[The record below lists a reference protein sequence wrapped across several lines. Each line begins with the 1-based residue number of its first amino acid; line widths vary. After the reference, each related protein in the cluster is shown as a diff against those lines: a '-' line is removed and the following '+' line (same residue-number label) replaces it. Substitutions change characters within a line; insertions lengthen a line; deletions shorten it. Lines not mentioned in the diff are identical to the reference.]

1 MSEKIIDS
9 KCSERYIEDMARY
22 AIITNW
28 NRAIPD
34 VKDGLKPVQRR
45 TIYAMDH
52 DSHAI
57 SAKTRVKSLAI
68 SGKVV
73 ELYHPHTDAA
83 VYDSMKPM
91 ANWFECKMP
100 LIRPGGSFGSI
111 MGGRAAAPRY
121 TEASL
126 TEFALDC
133 VIAGLHDNA
142 SLVSWVENYTNT
154 TKEPEYLP
162 CIVPLLLINGA
173 CGIGVGMTINV
184 PTHNLSEV
192 IDATIRLLDNPNA
205 PVVLIPDHPLPCDII
220 DTDWK
225 TMCNTGNGSYKAR
238 AIIQTT
244 ENKKGEPVLII
255 TSLPTYG
262 TTKVKDQL
270 ENLVSTGKC
279 PQIKDINDESKLE
292 IRIVVTLKKGSDV
305 NFVKEAI
312 FKYTDCE
319 KSFPM
324 NFEAINGIERTRLS
338 YKSYL
343 QAFIQFAMTNKFRL
357 CYSKLNEINT
367 RMHTIEAFIKV
378 LKSGYIDQIIKM
390 IQKRKETGDIELIE
404 FIVKKANITDLQAK
418 FIINASIK
426 QLSVGYLN
434 KYEREFADLSNQ
446 MKQYET
452 IVTNDD
458 LIKDAVRQDLLYAK
472 QKYGSPRLCNVIK
485 VSNYGNIPQGTFKIV
500 ITKNNYVR
508 KLGVN
513 DIVNSIRGDEPKYI
527 INPVDNLE
535 NLLLFD
541 NKGRVF
547 KLPIHKVPV
556 VAKSDPGI
564 DVRTILKG
572 LTADIICAMYEP
584 MLKNATKVKSKFY
597 IAVLTKNNLI
607 KKLDINDFLSV
618 PPSGIIYSKLN
629 MDDVVISVQIV
640 NDGLDIVVYSGH
652 KALRISS
659 MDIPCYKRNTLGI
672 SAMNTKDELEGMS
685 IIYPEFTDIAVI
697 TKSGKLN
704 KFNAAGLER
713 SVRTKAGSSVIKLAK
728 GDSIHSIF
736 GVTNNNTLLITTTSD
751 IINIPVSTI
760 ESASSV
766 SSGIKVVSTRSDS
779 IIKVDII

>member
-1 MSEKIIDS
+1 
-9 KCSERYIEDMARY
+9 
-22 AIITNW
+22 
-28 NRAIPD
+28 
-34 VKDGLKPVQRR
+34 
-45 TIYAMDH
+45 
-52 DSHAI
+52 
-57 SAKTRVKSLAI
+57 
-68 SGKVV
+68 
-73 ELYHPHTDAA
+73 
-83 VYDSMKPM
+83 MKPM

-126 TEFALDC
+126 TDFALDC

-225 TMCNTGNGSYKAR
+225 SMCNTGNGSYKAR

-255 TSLPTYG
+255 VSLPTYG

-378 LKSGYIDQIIKM
+378 
-390 IQKRKETGDIELIE
+390 
-404 FIVKKANITDLQAK
+404 
-418 FIINASIK
+418 
-426 QLSVGYLN
+426 
-434 KYEREFADLSNQ
+434 
-446 MKQYET
+446 
-452 IVTNDD
+452 
-458 LIKDAVRQDLLYAK
+458 
-472 QKYGSPRLCNVIK
+472 
-485 VSNYGNIPQGTFKIV
+485 
-500 ITKNNYVR
+500 
-508 KLGVN
+508 
-513 DIVNSIRGDEPKYI
+513 
-527 INPVDNLE
+527 
-535 NLLLFD
+535 
-541 NKGRVF
+541 
-547 KLPIHKVPV
+547 
-556 VAKSDPGI
+556 
-564 DVRTILKG
+564 
-572 LTADIICAMYEP
+572 
-584 MLKNATKVKSKFY
+584 
-597 IAVLTKNNLI
+597 
-607 KKLDINDFLSV
+607 
-618 PPSGIIYSKLN
+618 
-629 MDDVVISVQIV
+629 
-640 NDGLDIVVYSGH
+640 
-652 KALRISS
+652 
-659 MDIPCYKRNTLGI
+659 
-672 SAMNTKDELEGMS
+672 
-685 IIYPEFTDIAVI
+685 
-697 TKSGKLN
+697 
-704 KFNAAGLER
+704 
-713 SVRTKAGSSVIKLAK
+713 
-728 GDSIHSIF
+728 
-736 GVTNNNTLLITTTSD
+736 
-751 IINIPVSTI
+751 
-760 ESASSV
+760 
-766 SSGIKVVSTRSDS
+766 
-779 IIKVDII
+779 